1 MTDSFWRDPPRRG
14 GKAGY
19 RMGLRPIEPNAWLP
33 DRIGQEEVARKRRL
47 LSDAA
52 NGVFAELAE
61 SRAGQQ
67 KILDAVN
74 VALANT
80 HIASS
85 HVAPIVVASLQV
97 PDDLCLMQ
105 RFNDV
110 LSADRG
116 LRLLAVVLAPR
127 RKDRPHARRYSRS
140 GADAQRQALSEDGA
154 VLHAIT
160 RGGDLRASQLADAHQ
175 PGAVSTRIRGLGRS
189 DIRQRSTTGSAF
201 RATDLAPPRF
211 RFGDVHDTRDLPSPR
226 RNSELPRSRAR
237 PVGGDRQPGC
247 RERAAKGHRY
257 FAPAVSNYLR
267 SVI

>member
-1 MTDSFWRDPPRRG
+1 MPRM
-14 GKAGY
+14 ACS
-19 RMGLRPIEPNAWLP
+19 PNSPNRAP
-33 DRIGQEEVARKRRL
+33 DK
-47 LSDAA
+47 
-52 NGVFAELAE
+52 
-61 SRAGQQ
+61 Q

-85 HVAPIVVASLQV
+85 HAAPIVVASLQV

-110 LSADRG
+110 Y
-116 LRLLAVVLAPR
+116 RLTAACVCSPVVLAPR
-127 RKDRPHARRYSRS
+127 RDRPHARRYSRS
-140 GADAQRQALSEDGA
+140 GADAQRQALNEDGA

-160 RGGDLRASQLADAHQ
+160 RGGDLRASQLADAHH
-175 PGAVSTRIRGLGRS
+175 PGAVSTRIRGLGRC

-211 RFGDVHDTRDLPSPR
+211 RFGDVHDTRDLPPPR

-237 PVGGDRQPGC
+237 PVRRRSTTWMPLSAPQKVTRTSHRQS
-247 RERAAKGHRY
+247 RTTS
-257 FAPAVSNYLR
+257 APSSKDAP
-267 SVI
+267 